1 MLVIACTTRNVT
13 LCTDTGSL
21 VFPAGVFRYY
31 LKPTDKHHLTDKP
44 VPLMAH
50 LMEILP
56 PSSVILDPFAGSGT
70 MIAAARQQGHTAHGV
85 ELSPE
90 YARIARGRLAS
101 LVD

>member
-1 MLVIACTTRNVT
+1 
-13 LCTDTGSL
+13 
-21 VFPAGVFRYY
+21 
-31 LKPTDKHHLTDKP
+31 
-44 VPLMAH
+44 MAH